1 MFIKSLQLK
10 NFRNYDAASVTFG
23 QGINVLSGENAS
35 GKTNLLEAIYLL
47 GLGKSPRTSREKEL
61 ISFNAER
68 AYIKAEIAKKYR
80 THVIEIVIEN
90 KGAKKIK
97 IDNLPVKRLSELI
110 GIVNVVYFSPDEMRF
125 VKAGPDERRRFLD
138 ISLSQQS
145 KTYFK
150 SLAKYNKI
158 LQQRNTLL
166 KNENRNENLKTLLS
180 IWDEGMAEVGAN
192 LILARKNYVKKLS
205 TLAKDSHFELSD
217 GKETLS
223 LQYECAIKGDTYDEI
238 YNNLLSAFSTSVE
251 RDRAL
256 MYTSQGP
263 HRDDIKIILNDV
275 DARKFASQGQQRS
288 VSLSVKIAEL
298 TLFKNETGEA
308 PILLLDDVLSELDVA
323 RREKLI
329 ELANRTQTVITC
341 TEFDVKPLNLSKL
354 YVVKNGTV
362 TETTKTADGTT
373 GTVVTDK
380 NGTITEVKSSVSST
394 AAKEAGKTGGAVT
407 LPVEGPSAKTTGDA
421 PAVEVTVPKSAG
433 SVIVEIPVEQVTP
446 GTVAVIVHADGTEE
460 IVSTSIPTE
469 TGMVLTLDGSAT
481 VKIVDNAK
489 VFEDI
494 HSVNHWAEDAVDFV
508 AARGMFAGTSETTF
522 SPNSHMTR
530 AMLMTVLA
538 RFDGEDTSGGSV
550 WYEKGMEWAKA
561 NGVSDG
567 SNPDAPITR
576 EQLAIMIWRYAGSP
590 ESSHSLDGYTD
601 ADEISGYALEAMR
614 WANEN
619 GIINGYGNGLL
630 GVKDNATRAQVAQM
644 LMNFVKCLSQ

>member
-80 THVIEIVIEN
+80 THIIEIVIEN

-298 TLFKNETGEA
+298 SLFKNETGEA

-362 TETTKTADGTT
+362 AEK
-373 GTVVTDK
+373 
-380 NGTITEVKSSVSST
+380 
-394 AAKEAGKTGGAVT
+394 
-407 LPVEGPSAKTTGDA
+407 
-421 PAVEVTVPKSAG
+421 
-433 SVIVEIPVEQVTP
+433 
-446 GTVAVIVHADGTEE
+446 
-460 IVSTSIPTE
+460 
-469 TGMVLTLDGSAT
+469 
-481 VKIVDNAK
+481 KIK
-489 VFEDI
+489 
-494 HSVNHWAEDAVDFV
+494 
-508 AARGMFAGTSETTF
+508 
-522 SPNSHMTR
+522 
-530 AMLMTVLA
+530 
-538 RFDGEDTSGGSV
+538 
-550 WYEKGMEWAKA
+550 
-561 NGVSDG
+561 
-567 SNPDAPITR
+567 
-576 EQLAIMIWRYAGSP
+576 
-590 ESSHSLDGYTD
+590 
-601 ADEISGYALEAMR
+601 
-614 WANEN
+614 
-619 GIINGYGNGLL
+619 
-630 GVKDNATRAQVAQM
+630 
-644 LMNFVKCLSQ
+644 

>member
-35 GKTNLLEAIYLL
+35 GKTNMLEAIYLL

-263 HRDDIKIILNDV
+263 HRDDIKIIL
-275 DARKFASQGQQRS
+275 KQRS

-362 TETTKTADGTT
+362 
-373 GTVVTDK
+373 
-380 NGTITEVKSSVSST
+380 
-394 AAKEAGKTGGAVT
+394 
-407 LPVEGPSAKTTGDA
+407 
-421 PAVEVTVPKSAG
+421 
-433 SVIVEIPVEQVTP
+433 
-446 GTVAVIVHADGTEE
+446 
-460 IVSTSIPTE
+460 
-469 TGMVLTLDGSAT
+469 
-481 VKIVDNAK
+481 
-489 VFEDI
+489 
-494 HSVNHWAEDAVDFV
+494 AEK
-508 AARGMFAGTSETTF
+508 R
-522 SPNSHMTR
+522 
-530 AMLMTVLA
+530 
-538 RFDGEDTSGGSV
+538 
-550 WYEKGMEWAKA
+550 
-561 NGVSDG
+561 
-567 SNPDAPITR
+567 
-576 EQLAIMIWRYAGSP
+576 
-590 ESSHSLDGYTD
+590 
-601 ADEISGYALEAMR
+601 
-614 WANEN
+614 
-619 GIINGYGNGLL
+619 
-630 GVKDNATRAQVAQM
+630 
-644 LMNFVKCLSQ
+644 

>member
-35 GKTNLLEAIYLL
+35 GKTNMLEAIYLL

-110 GIVNVVYFSPDEMRF
+110 GIVNGQLSHHIEGALSPDEMRF

-362 TETTKTADGTT
+362 
-373 GTVVTDK
+373 
-380 NGTITEVKSSVSST
+380 
-394 AAKEAGKTGGAVT
+394 
-407 LPVEGPSAKTTGDA
+407 
-421 PAVEVTVPKSAG
+421 
-433 SVIVEIPVEQVTP
+433 
-446 GTVAVIVHADGTEE
+446 
-460 IVSTSIPTE
+460 
-469 TGMVLTLDGSAT
+469 
-481 VKIVDNAK
+481 
-489 VFEDI
+489 
-494 HSVNHWAEDAVDFV
+494 AEK
-508 AARGMFAGTSETTF
+508 R
-522 SPNSHMTR
+522 
-530 AMLMTVLA
+530 
-538 RFDGEDTSGGSV
+538 
-550 WYEKGMEWAKA
+550 
-561 NGVSDG
+561 
-567 SNPDAPITR
+567 
-576 EQLAIMIWRYAGSP
+576 
-590 ESSHSLDGYTD
+590 
-601 ADEISGYALEAMR
+601 
-614 WANEN
+614 
-619 GIINGYGNGLL
+619 
-630 GVKDNATRAQVAQM
+630 
-644 LMNFVKCLSQ
+644 

>member
-1 MFIKSLQLK
+1 MPHNAKRGGNPSLLHIRLCLFVQLVVLLDGLCQQIHCALYILALE
-10 NFRNYDAASVTFG
+10 NVSQAHLVHAVAG
-23 QGINVLSGENAS
+23 GGI
-35 GKTNLLEAIYLL
+35 EAVARGIHN
-47 GLGKSPRTSREKEL
+47 GFVIVAELGKQPGL
-61 ISFNAER
+61 
-68 AYIKAEIAKKYR
+68 
-80 THVIEIVIEN
+80 
-90 KGAKKIK
+90 
-97 IDNLPVKRLSELI
+97 ELI

-362 TETTKTADGTT
+362 AEK
-373 GTVVTDK
+373 
-380 NGTITEVKSSVSST
+380 
-394 AAKEAGKTGGAVT
+394 
-407 LPVEGPSAKTTGDA
+407 
-421 PAVEVTVPKSAG
+421 
-433 SVIVEIPVEQVTP
+433 
-446 GTVAVIVHADGTEE
+446 
-460 IVSTSIPTE
+460 
-469 TGMVLTLDGSAT
+469 
-481 VKIVDNAK
+481 KIK
-489 VFEDI
+489 
-494 HSVNHWAEDAVDFV
+494 
-508 AARGMFAGTSETTF
+508 
-522 SPNSHMTR
+522 
-530 AMLMTVLA
+530 
-538 RFDGEDTSGGSV
+538 
-550 WYEKGMEWAKA
+550 
-561 NGVSDG
+561 
-567 SNPDAPITR
+567 
-576 EQLAIMIWRYAGSP
+576 
-590 ESSHSLDGYTD
+590 
-601 ADEISGYALEAMR
+601 
-614 WANEN
+614 
-619 GIINGYGNGLL
+619 
-630 GVKDNATRAQVAQM
+630 
-644 LMNFVKCLSQ
+644 